1 MTSLRIAI
9 RNYSDFENALE
20 EQVRLF
26 ESLHP
31 GTKVEVASVGIHELY
46 DQSIKHGGLRDGRF
60 DLALLVTDWLAEGV
74 ANGSLENLNPWQQH
88 IPIHDW
94 PNGWP
99 RSLVQPLIFGEHLS
113 SLPWHDGPECL
124 VYRSDLFADPDRR
137 AAFRAKHGREL
148 SPPATW
154 EEFEETARFF
164 NDPSA
169 GLYGTVFAAFPD
181 GHNTLYDFAVQVW
194 SRGGELTD
202 STGKP
207 VVTTPQGDGGN

>member
-137 AAFRAKHGREL
+137 AAFRAKYGREL
-148 SPPATW
+148 APPTTW
-154 EEFEETARFF
+154 EEFEEAARFF
-164 NDPSA
+164 NDTSA
-169 GLYGTVFAAFPD
+169 GLYGTVFAAAA
-181 GHNTLYDFAVQVW
+181 N
-194 SRGGELTD
+194 
-202 STGKP
+202 
-207 VVTTPQGDGGN
+207 

>member
-20 EQVRLF
+20 EQARLF

-31 GTKVEVASVGIHELY
+31 GTKVEVVSVGIHELY
-46 DQSIKHGGLRDGRF
+46 DQSINMAVCATARF

-74 ANGSLENLNPWQQH
+74 SNGSLENLNPWQQH

-124 VYRSDLFADPDRR
+124 VYRSDLFADPARR
-137 AAFRAKHGREL
+137 AAFRAKYCREL
-148 SPPATW
+148 APPTTW
-154 EEFEETARFF
+154 EEFEQTARFF

-169 GLYGTVFAAFPD
+169 GLYGTVFAAFPMD
-181 GHNTLYDFAVQVW
+181 
-194 SRGGELTD
+194 
-202 STGKP
+202 
-207 VVTTPQGDGGN
+207 TTPSTTSHFSYGVAAAN